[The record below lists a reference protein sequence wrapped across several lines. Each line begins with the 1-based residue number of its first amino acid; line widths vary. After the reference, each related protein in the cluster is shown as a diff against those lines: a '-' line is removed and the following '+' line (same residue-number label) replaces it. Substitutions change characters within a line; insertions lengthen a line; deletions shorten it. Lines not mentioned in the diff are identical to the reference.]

1 MKRVLIFFLLYFMIT
16 GCQPHKPYRFV
27 IVGVDLYNEDN
38 SGTAPVEV
46 TTGDIPAKAYA
57 MRLEFT
63 DVLLN
68 PDEYHNDESY
78 YSLQNPVKSFNVTSL
93 SDFDNSHPA
102 GSSLNS
108 YFLYGAHSYKV
119 SFQDSIRYHI
129 TQTSMGRGSFSYRN
143 KPPANTWKIN
153 DYLLLMQPPA
163 YFGTRSFVIN
173 MALKD
178 NTSLTDTITV
188 NLLP

>member
-1 MKRVLIFFLLYFMIT
+1 MKRVLIFFSLYLLIT
-16 GCQPHKPYRFV
+16 GCRPHKPYKFV
-27 IVGVDLYNEDN
+27 IAGVDLYNEDN

-46 TTGDIPAKAYA
+46 TPSDIPAKAYA

-63 DVLLN
+63 NVLLN

-78 YSLQNPVKSFNVTSL
+78 YSLQNPVKFFNVTSL

-119 SFQDSIRYHI
+119 SVQDSIPYHLK
-129 TQTSMGRGSFSYRN
+129 QTNIGRGVFRHASR
-143 KPPANTWKIN
+143 PADTWKTN

-173 MALKD
+173 MLMKD